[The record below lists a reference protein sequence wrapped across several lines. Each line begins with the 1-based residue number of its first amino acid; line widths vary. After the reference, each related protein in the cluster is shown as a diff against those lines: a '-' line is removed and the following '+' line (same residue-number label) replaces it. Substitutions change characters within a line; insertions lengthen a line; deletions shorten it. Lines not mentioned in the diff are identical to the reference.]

1 MASVY
6 LKRDT
11 WYVGFRDG
19 AGRRVCLATAAATKT
34 EARRLGEDLE
44 RQAERQRLGLEAR
57 PSDSGQTLAELC
69 EWWLSSRCPEAS
81 MARARSLFRVH
92 VASHPVGSIRLP
104 GVTSALLEAHLANRT
119 KAGLG
124 PASINR
130 LRGALRTVFSRAR
143 QAGLWAGPN
152 PVADTEPR
160 KVPRRLYDTL
170 TAEEAARLL
179 PHVPA
184 DWRGF
189 FAAAVFAGL
198 RKGECAG
205 LRKADA
211 DLARGT
217 LTVRASYDR
226 GTTKGGH
233 ADVIPLPE
241 PLRPYVEDGL
251 RTPGPYL
258 FGAPGGSMRTEESDP
273 QKVLRHALARAELVT
288 GFEHRCRRHHC
299 GFREAHGDAAPRDCP
314 TCGMRLWPVPLPRPL
329 RFHDLRHSCATIL
342 LRAGVDVHRVQR
354 ILRHASVT
362 TTAGTYAH
370 LAVEDLREGMTAAF
384 GGASEPTPS
393 ETARAEAVGAESPDP
408 LPDATRVLPEAPEGA
423 LPTAAVAENALQSGG
438 LEGGRSRARTCDP
451 LRVRETL
458 YR

>member
-1 MASVY
+1 MARVY
-6 LKRDT
+6 KREGV
-11 WYVGFRDG
+11 WYVDTRDG
-19 AGRRVCLATAAATKT
+19 LGRRVRRATDATSKGGALAL
-34 EARRLGEDLE
+34 LGELE
-44 RQAERQRLGLEAR
+44 AAAERQRLGLDAR

-92 VASHPVGSIRLP
+92 VASHPVGSVRLP
-104 GVTSALLEAHLANRT
+104 GVTSALLEAHLADRA

-124 PASINR
+124 PASVNR

-143 QAGLWAGPN
+143 KAGLWAGLN

-241 PLRPYVEDGL
+241 PLRPYVEAGL

-299 GFREAHGDAAPRDCP
+299 GFKATHPDAAPRDCP
-314 TCGMRLWPVPLPRPL
+314 TCGMRLWPVPLPRPM

-342 LRAGVDVHRVQR
+342 LRAGVDIHRVQR

-362 TTAGTYAH
+362 TTVGTYAH
-370 LAVEDLREGMTAAF
+370 LAVEDLREGMDAAF
-384 GGASEPTPS
+384 GLRSAAAPETPS
-393 ETARAEAVGAESPDP
+393 EPLREAVGAEGMAQNGHTVAALACELSEQGSATS
-408 LPDATRVLPEAPEGA
+408 LPADA
-423 LPTAAVAENALQSGG
+423 LP
-438 LEGGRSRARTCDP
+438 GGRSRARTCDP